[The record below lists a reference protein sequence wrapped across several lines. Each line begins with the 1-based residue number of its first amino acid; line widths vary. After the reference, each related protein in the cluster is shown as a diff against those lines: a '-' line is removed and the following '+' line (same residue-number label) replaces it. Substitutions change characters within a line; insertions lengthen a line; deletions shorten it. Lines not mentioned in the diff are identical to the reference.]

1 MGVWGDSRSLAFET
15 ESTCLVSCIPLQG
28 LSWGLDLSLALGLV
42 SWCSPQEPQGRRKKE
57 SRAEPVPVVR
67 PSPHGREGK
76 CRPEG
81 GLTHGHLL
89 VLS

>member
-1 MGVWGDSRSLAFET
+1 MGVLGDSRSLAFET
-15 ESTCLVSCIPLQG
+15 ESTCPVSCIPLQG

-42 SWCSPQEPQGRRKKE
+42 YGALPREPQGRRKKE
-57 SRAEPVPVVR
+57 SRADSVSVVR
-67 PSPHGREGK
+67 LSPRGREGK

-81 GLTHGHLL
+81 HLL